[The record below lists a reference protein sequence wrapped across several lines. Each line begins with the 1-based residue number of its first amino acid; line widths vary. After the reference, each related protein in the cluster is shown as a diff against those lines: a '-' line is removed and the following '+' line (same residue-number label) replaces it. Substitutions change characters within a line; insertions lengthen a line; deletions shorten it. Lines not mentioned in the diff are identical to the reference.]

1 MSDDSNH
8 NCDGVVSTRKVVLTI
23 LAAVVLALIAGVLI
37 YARDYSGN
45 DTSAAVTNAP
55 PARP

>member
-1 MSDDSNH
+1 MSDECSDHRDS
-8 NCDGVVSTRKVVLTI
+8 VVSTRKTMLTI
-23 LAAVVLALIAGVLI
+23 VTAAVLALIAGVLI

-55 PARP
+55 PAHP

>member
-1 MSDDSNH
+1 MSDSNY
-8 NCDGVVSTRKVVLTI
+8 DRYRIVLANKKM
-23 LAAVVLALIAGVLI
+23 LAVLAVVVLALIAGVLL

-45 DTSAAVTNAP
+45 DTSSAVTNTP